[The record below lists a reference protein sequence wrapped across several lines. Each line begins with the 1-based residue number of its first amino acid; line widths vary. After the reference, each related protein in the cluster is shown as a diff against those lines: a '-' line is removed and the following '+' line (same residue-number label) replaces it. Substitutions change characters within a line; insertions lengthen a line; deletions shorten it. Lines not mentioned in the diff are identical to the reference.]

1 MPCTTSPGRLT
12 HALSSLK
19 RNRERGKCVCQF
31 SLQSPLF
38 GQVGS
43 VSMLTLS
50 EMSRVGRCSDS
61 SGMGPRPEVNEPI
74 LRTYAKKNK
83 EVTRQGMKARGMP
96 DPRALLC
103 DGRTLI

>member
-1 MPCTTSPGRLT
+1 MRLPI
-12 HALSSLK
+12 LSSK
-19 RNRERGKCVCQF
+19 PSGR
-31 SLQSPLF
+31 
-38 GQVGS
+38 VGS

-50 EMSRVGRCSDS
+50 EMSRVGWCSDNN
-61 SGMGPRPEVNEPI
+61 GMGPRSEVNEPI
-74 LRTYAKKNK
+74 LRTYAKKSK